1 MLPALQHFE
10 LLLSL
15 WLSACSDCHYCWLIL
30 GTVRAVSALLRHHH
44 PPDVWLCG
52 PRGSGQLQRSW
63 RVQQSRLQTDL
74 RLGWWVITQLQSF
87 FVIFCYSDRDS
98 ASFAIHHTLTGIQH
112 PSLFIIHWRGFSIP
126 RIHHTLTG
134 IQHPSLFI
142 IHWQGFSIPRYSSY
156 IDRDSASFTIHHTLT
171 GIQHPSLFI
180 IHWQGFSIP
189 RYSSYIDRDSA

>member
-1 MLPALQHFE
+1 MLPALRHFE
-10 LLLSL
+10 LLLPL

-112 PSLFIIHWRGFSIP
+112 PSLFIIHWQGFSIP
-126 RIHHTLTG
+126 RYSLYIDRDSASFAIHHTLTG

-142 IHWQGFSIPRYSSY
+142 IHWRGFSIPRYSSY
-156 IDRDSASFTIHHTLT
+156 IDRDSA
-171 GIQHPSLFI
+171 
-180 IHWQGFSIP
+180 
-189 RYSSYIDRDSA
+189 